1 MAKWKSRSV
10 GRSVGQSLTCRMEIT
25 QLCVVVASRVDTV
38 GYADLIEGGGI
49 LRAAPQAIVDAG
61 ASLNCICTQGRV
73 HQYQLGA
80 GAATGH

>member
-1 MAKWKSRSV
+1 MEITV
-10 GRSVGQSLTCRMEIT
+10 GRSVSHSLVEWRYRNF
-25 QLCVVVASRVDTV
+25 CVVVASRVDTV
-38 GYADLIEGGGI
+38 GYADLIEVGGI